1 MKLSIGFDLPE
12 GMARE
17 ETWTWFHPNRQ
28 EPLGL
33 LIISEA
39 PVNYS
44 GHYARGRMR
53 PCSGD
58 GCAYCEK
65 NVGKQARYVFCAVR
79 IRDGKVGILELGRPA
94 ALVVRDLSQARGRI
108 KGLAIEL
115 FRASESK
122 HSRIDIRGFQGIVPK
137 PFLNFQ
143 PLDVFRVLEVTW
155 STAR

>member
-17 ETWTWFHPNRQ
+17 ETWTWFHPNGQ

-39 PVNYS
+39 PVSYP
-44 GHYARGRMR
+44 GHYSRGRMR
-53 PCSGD
+53 PCTGE
-58 GCAYCEK
+58 GCQLCEK

-79 IRDGKVGILELGRPA
+79 IRDGKIGILELGRPA
-94 ALVVRDLSQARGRI
+94 ALVVRDLAQVRGRI
-108 KGLAIEL
+108 KGLAITL
-115 FRASESK
+115 FRASDSK
-122 HSRIDIRGFQGIVPK
+122 HSRIEVKAFEGIVPK
-137 PFLNFQ
+137 PFMNFQ
-143 PLDVFRVLEVTW
+143 PLDVTRVLEVTW